1 VKSDSK
7 INVLIIFQDFI
18 EDKNVNFISQTLMP
32 NKFKIIKNKF
42 SVTFSIVLFSEF
54 SVLSLLVL
62 QVLLVDLT
70 LC

>member
-1 VKSDSK
+1 MKSDSK